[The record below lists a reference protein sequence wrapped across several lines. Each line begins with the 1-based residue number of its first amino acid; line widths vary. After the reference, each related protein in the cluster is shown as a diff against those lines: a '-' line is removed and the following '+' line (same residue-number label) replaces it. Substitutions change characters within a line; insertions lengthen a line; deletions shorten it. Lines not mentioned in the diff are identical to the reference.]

1 MKVLMINGGPHPEG
15 CTCTALKEVATTLG
29 KEGIDSEI
37 VWIGNKP
44 VGGCIA
50 CKGCVKKGQCVFDDI
65 VNEVRS
71 KAYEADGFIF
81 GTPVHY
87 GAASGNMTAF
97 MDRLFYSELCGNAN
111 KAFYMKPAAAVISA
125 RRAGITAAF
134 DQMNKYFTIQE
145 MPVVSSRYWNMVHG
159 AAPEDVKQDLEGLYT
174 MRVLGRNMAYMLK
187 CKEAAA
193 QAGVSLP
200 EQESAVFTN
209 FIR

>member
-87 GAASGNMTAF
+87 GATSGNMTAF
-97 MDRLFYSELCGNAN
+97 MDRLF
-111 KAFYMKPAAAVISA
+111 
-125 RRAGITAAF
+125 
-134 DQMNKYFTIQE
+134 
-145 MPVVSSRYWNMVHG
+145 
-159 AAPEDVKQDLEGLYT
+159 
-174 MRVLGRNMAYMLK
+174 
-187 CKEAAA
+187 
-193 QAGVSLP
+193 
-200 EQESAVFTN
+200 
-209 FIR
+209 